1 MHADDGFDETTITQ
15 VRELD
20 AIMVRVRTPGDAE
33 GLELVHRSVRAPQ
46 GSEVRVR
53 VRAAG
58 VNRADI
64 MQRRGV
70 YPAPRGVVPDI
81 LGLEYAGE
89 VEAVG
94 DSVMTA
100 KVGDRVMGIVAGGAM
115 SSSLLVH
122 ERELIP
128 VPTRMTWEQAAA
140 IPEVF
145 MTAWDALFN
154 QAQLKPG
161 MNVLVHAV
169 GSGVGTAVLQIA
181 TALGCRVI
189 GTSRTESKLT
199 RCEALG
205 LKDGLVVGSDGEFA
219 ARVNRLTDGQ
229 GVDVI
234 IDGVGAAYLE
244 ENIRSLAQRGTLV
257 VLGLL
262 AGSSGTLPLGA
273 LLAKRATVIGSVLRS
288 RPLEEKIALARK
300 FRREALPLFIAG
312 TLKPVIERVF
322 PVDSAPGLP
331 SGKSVADAHRLVES
345 NETFGKVIVTF

>member
-1 MHADDGFDETTITQ
+1 MSAADGVGQNTITQ

-20 AIMVRVRTPGDAE
+20 ALVVRVRVPGDAE
-33 GLELVHRSVRAPQ
+33 GLELAHRAVRAPQ

-53 VRAAG
+53 VHAAG

-70 YPAPRGVVPDI
+70 YPAPRGVIADV

-89 VEAVG
+89 IEAVG
-94 DSVMTA
+94 DAVLNA

-122 ERELIP
+122 EREVIP
-128 VPTRMTWEQAAA
+128 VPTRMAWEQAAA

-154 QAQLKPG
+154 QAELKPG
-161 MNVLVHAV
+161 MNVLIHAI
-169 GSGVGTAVLQIA
+169 GSGVGTAALQIA
-181 TALGCRVI
+181 RHLGCRVI

-199 RCEALG
+199 RCATFG
-205 LKDGLVVGSDGEFA
+205 LRDGLVVGSDGEFA
-219 ARVNRLTDGQ
+219 SRVNMLTDEQ

-234 IDGVGAAYLE
+234 IDGVGAGYLE
-244 ENIRSLAQRGTLV
+244 ENVRSLAQRGTLV

-262 AGSSGTLPLGA
+262 AGSNGSLPLGA
-273 LLAKRATVIGSVLRS
+273 LLAKRGTVIGSVLRS

-300 FRREALPLFIAG
+300 FRKEALPLFTQG
-312 TLKPVIERVF
+312 VLQPVVDQVF
-322 PVDSAPGLP
+322 PVERIAE
-331 SGKSVADAHRLVES
+331 AHRLVES

>member
-1 MHADDGFDETTITQ
+1 MSYADGFDENTITQ

-20 AIMVRVRTPGDAE
+20 ALVVRVRAPGDVE
-33 GLELVHRSVRAPQ
+33 GLELTHRAVRAPQ

-70 YPAPRGVVPDI
+70 YPAPRGVIADV

-89 VEAVG
+89 IEAVG
-94 DSVMTA
+94 DAVLNA

-122 ERELIP
+122 EREVIP

-154 QAQLKPG
+154 QAELKPG
-161 MNVLVHAV
+161 MNVLIHAI
-169 GSGVGTAVLQIA
+169 GSGVGTAALQIA
-181 TALGCRVI
+181 THLGCRVI

-199 RCEALG
+199 RCATFG
-205 LKDGLVVGSDGEFA
+205 LRDGLVVKGGEFA
-219 ARVNRLTDGQ
+219 SRINMLTDGQ

-262 AGSSGTLPLGA
+262 AGSTGSLPLGA
-273 LLAKRATVIGSVLRS
+273 LLTKRGTIIGSVLRS

-300 FRREALPLFIAG
+300 FRKEAMPLFTQG
-312 TLKPVIERVF
+312 VLQPVVDQVF
-322 PVDSAPGLP
+322 PVENIAE
-331 SGKSVADAHRLVES
+331 AHRLVES
-345 NETFGKVIVTF
+345 NDTFGKVIVTF

>member
-33 GLELVHRSVRAPQ
+33 GLELVHRSVRGPQ

-89 VEAVG
+89 IEAVG

-145 MTAWDALFN
+145 MTAWDALFS
-154 QAQLKPG
+154 QAELRPG
-161 MNVLVHAV
+161 MTVLVHAV
-169 GSGVGTAVLQIA
+169 GSGVGTAALQIA
-181 TALGCRVI
+181 THLGCRVI
-189 GTSRTESKLT
+189 GTSRTESKLQ

-205 LKDGLVVGSDGEFA
+205 LKDGLLVEKGEFA
-219 ARVNRLTDGQ
+219 ARVNMLTDGQ
-229 GVDVI
+229 GADVI
-234 IDGVGAAYLE
+234 LDGVGAAYLE
-244 ENIRSLAQRGTLV
+244 ENLRSLALRGTLV

-273 LLAKRATVIGSVLRS
+273 LLAKRATVRGSVLRS

-300 FRREALPLFIAG
+300 FRREALPLFIQGA
-312 TLKPVIERVF
+312 LQPVIERVF
-322 PVDSAPGLP
+322 PVE
-331 SGKSVADAHRLVES
+331 KVADAHRLLES
-345 NETFGKVIVTF
+345 NETFGKVIVSF

>member
-1 MHADDGFDETTITQ
+1 MKDAADGFDENTITQ

-20 AIMVRVRTPGDAE
+20 ALVVRVRVPGDAD
-33 GLELVHRSVRAPQ
+33 GLELTHRPVQAPQ

-70 YPAPRGVVPDI
+70 YPAPRGVVADV

-89 VEAVG
+89 IEAVG
-94 DSVMTA
+94 DAVLSA

-122 ERELIP
+122 EREVIP
-128 VPTRMTWEQAAA
+128 VPTRFTWEEAAA

-154 QAQLKPG
+154 QAELKPG
-161 MNVLVHAV
+161 MNVLIHAI
-169 GSGVGTAVLQIA
+169 GSGVGTAALQIA
-181 TALGCRVI
+181 TQLGCRVF

-199 RCEALG
+199 RCASFG
-205 LKDGLVVGSDGEFA
+205 LRDGLLVASDGEFA
-219 ARVNRLTDGQ
+219 ARVNMLTDGQ

-234 IDGVGAAYLE
+234 IDGVGGAYLE

-262 AGSSGTLPLGA
+262 AGANGSLPLGA
-273 LLAKRATVIGSVLRS
+273 LLTKRATIIGSVLRS

-300 FRREALPLFIAG
+300 FRKEALPLFIQG
-312 TLKPVIERVF
+312 TLKPVVDQVF
-322 PVDSAPGLP
+322 PVERIAE
-331 SGKSVADAHRLVES
+331 AHRLIES
-345 NETFGKVIVTF
+345 NETFGKVVVTF

>member
-1 MHADDGFDETTITQ
+1 MSDGFDENTITQ
-15 VRELD
+15 VRELE
-20 AIMVRVRTPGDAE
+20 ALMVRVRVPGEAE

-70 YPAPRGVVPDI
+70 YPAPRGVVADV

-94 DSVMTA
+94 DAVMTA

-115 SSSLLVH
+115 SASLIVH

-145 MTAWDALFN
+145 MTAWDALFG
-154 QAQLKPG
+154 QADLKPG

-169 GSGVGTAVLQIA
+169 GSGVGTAALQIA
-181 TALGCRVI
+181 TQLGCRVI

-205 LKDGLVVGSDGEFA
+205 LKDGLFVEKGEFA
-219 ARVNRLTDGQ
+219 ARVNMLTDGQ

-244 ENIRSLAQRGTLV
+244 ENVRSLAQRGTLV

-300 FRREALPLFIAG
+300 FRREALPLFIQG
-312 TLKPVIERVF
+312 SLRPVVDRVF
-322 PVDSAPGLP
+322 PVE
-331 SGKSVADAHRLVES
+331 KIVEAHRLVES
-345 NETFGKVIVTF
+345 NETFGKVVVSF